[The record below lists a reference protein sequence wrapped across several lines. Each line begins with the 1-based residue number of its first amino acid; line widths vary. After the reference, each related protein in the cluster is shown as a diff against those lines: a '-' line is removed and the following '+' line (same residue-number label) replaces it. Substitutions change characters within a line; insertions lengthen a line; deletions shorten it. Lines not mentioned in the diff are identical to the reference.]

1 MSIYLNYDINLFGCE
16 YKEEYERFAK
26 VRWKKLYKNHA
37 IRWMRVGKSTF
48 INNIDSDGRWLLIPC
63 LSTIPRGT
71 HCKIIIVCKSK
82 YAKNDVPLYLLGDA
96 NKIQR
101 VMKLVMKEGIYERYE
116 GEFEVKIQNA
126 KFLFI
131 STSDFPMSGEFFEI
145 EKIVIEDYQK
155 EGENYL

>member
-26 VRWKKLYKNHA
+26 VRWKKLCKNHA

-63 LSTIPRGT
+63 LSTIPWGT